1 MPDHS
6 TNILIVEDDPLHAD
20 MLLGLIG
27 SEKSEFNCQVVA
39 SLEAAIHSLDSDD
52 YELVIL
58 DLALTDSDG
67 IESLIRLQTGRPKL
81 PIIILTASKDE
92 NLAMKALQLGAQD
105 YLIKWEVDQ
114 RLLQRSIRY
123 ALDRNRFVIE
133 RQNQETSI
141 RKITEMLPEILA
153 LIDVKTFEFSFIN
166 DQAEKILGYPTVGLK
181 RSTLSEF
188 IHPDDLE
195 KVIDS
200 FRDCVDQADEN
211 ARELEFRVKNLDG
224 EWNWLDSRIIVYN
237 RHTDGSPQNLLF
249 VAHDATN
256 RKRAEIELTKSEA
269 RYSDLIE
276 NSGLLVG
283 THDINGRIL
292 SINKKAL
299 EYAGVDNTDEL
310 IGLNIKDFI
319 LPYLLPQ
326 FKDYLHEVLLTRTFE
341 GLCAFHS
348 IKGDKVVLD
357 ITNSL
362 GTDINGDLIIR
373 CIGRDVTEQLKTERA
388 LRESEER
395 LRLSLQAAHFG
406 IWEWQIEKGI
416 YIQDDTAREVLGDQ
430 TGSLKHFLKIV
441 HPEDSERL
449 KSKVELALNSGL
461 NYSLDFRLFDSKGN
475 IKWVE
480 AHARVVSNHEQTL
493 TKLIGVVRDITEIK
507 LLEMERYRTSR
518 LESIG
523 SLVSGI
529 SHDLNNI
536 FTPILMGIS
545 TLKKSSLDENA
556 ERWIPVIQ
564 KSAERGRDLIE
575 QMLTFGKGYEVDRE
589 TININSL
596 VKDLLIIIGETLPK
610 DIEVELHL
618 EQNLWDIVGN
628 QTQIHQ
634 VLLNLCINSKDAMPK
649 GGKLTISTENL
660 LIDEDN
666 SKILNTAAKPGR
678 YVGITITDTGL
689 GIPPN
694 IIEHIFDPY
703 FTTKKNSQGTGL
715 GLSTSRTIVI
725 THGGF
730 ITVSSQVGRGTKFIA
745 HLPVLESNKV
755 KPGVSFNKNAEKGH
769 DELILMIDDERDIC
783 DVAKH
788 CLESNGYRVI
798 IMQNGIE
805 AIKIYEERRDEIQVV
820 ITDLMMPEV
829 DGPGIIRKLR
839 QINPGVKIV
848 AISGIRG
855 NEKYKEAARAGFNV
869 FLQKPFT
876 EEKLLSTLSY
886 LFNPDEDD
894 VSSGHTDGSFI
905 RVERRD

>member
-1 MPDHS
+1 MPSRS

-20 MLLGLIG
+20 MLVGLIG
-27 SEKSEFNCQVVA
+27 SEKSEFNCKVVET
-39 SLEAAIHSLDSDD
+39 LKAALASLDSDD

-67 IESLIRLQTGRPKL
+67 IETLIRLQACQPKV

-92 NLAMKALQLGAQD
+92 NLSMKALQLGAQD
-105 YLIKWEVDQ
+105 YLIKWEMDQ

-133 RQNQETSI
+133 RQNQEISI

-153 LIDVKTFEFSFIN
+153 LVDVQTFEFSFIN
-166 DQAEKILGYPTVGLK
+166 DQVEKILGYPSFGLR

-200 FRDCVDQADEN
+200 FRDCVDQADEH
-211 ARELEFRVKNLDG
+211 ARELEFRVKNFEG
-224 EWNWLDSRIIVYN
+224 EWSWLDSRIIVYN
-237 RHTDGSPQNLLF
+237 RHTDGSPENLLF
-249 VAHDATN
+249 VANDATK
-256 RKRAEIELTKSEA
+256 RKRAEIELTLSEA

-292 SINKKAL
+292 SINRKAL
-299 EYAGVDNTDEL
+299 EYVDVDNTDDL
-310 IGLNIKDFI
+310 IGQNIKDFI

-326 FKDYLHEVLLTRTFE
+326 FKDYLHEVLLTRKFE

-357 ITNSL
+357 ISNSL

-395 LRLSLQAAHFG
+395 LRLALQAAHFG

-416 YIQDDTAREVLGDQ
+416 YTQDDATREVLGDQ

-461 NYSLDFRLFDSKGN
+461 NYSIDFRLFDSNGN

-480 AHARVVSNHEQTL
+480 AHARVVSNHDQTL

-507 LLEMERYRTSR
+507 LLEVERHRTSR

-529 SHDLNNI
+529 THDLNNI

-545 TLKKSSLDENA
+545 TLTKSNLEENA

-575 QMLTFGKGYEVDRE
+575 QILTFGKGYEMDRE
-589 TININSL
+589 SININSL

-610 DIEVELHL
+610 DIEVELNL
-618 EQNLWDIVGN
+618 EQNLWDIIGN

-660 LIDEDN
+660 RIDENN

-678 YVGITITDTGL
+678 YVRITIADTGL

-694 IIEHIFDPY
+694 IIDRIFDPY

-715 GLSTSRTIVI
+715 GLSTTRNII
-725 THGGF
+725 LNHGGF
-730 ITVSSQVGRGTKFIA
+730 INVSSLVGRGTSFIA
-745 HLPVLESNKV
+745 YLPVLESNEV
-755 KPGVSFNKNAEKGH
+755 KAVVSFNKNSEKGH
-769 DELILMIDDERDIC
+769 GELIMMIDDERDIC
-783 DVAKH
+783 EAAKQ
-788 CLESNGYRVI
+788 CLESNGYRAI
-798 IMQNGIE
+798 IMQNGRE
-805 AIKIYEERRDEIQVV
+805 AIKIYEERRDEIQIV
-820 ITDLMMPEV
+820 ITDLMMPEI
-829 DGPGIIRKLR
+829 DGPRIIRKLR
-839 QINPGVKIV
+839 KINPDVKIV
-848 AISGIRG
+848 ASSGIRG
-855 NEKYKEAARAGFNV
+855 NEKYKEAARAGFNI

-876 EEKLLSTLSY
+876 EEKLLSTLGY
-886 LFNPDEDD
+886 LLNPDEDD
-894 VSSGHTDGSFI
+894 A
-905 RVERRD
+905 R